1 LKIKKSGWIDD
12 NRKLGIAVSA
22 AGAAYAVFETV
33 RTGNYFDGGWPHPSL
48 IAGLL
53 SGVFCVGLVLRQAWS
68 RWVGFL
74 LLGGL
79 ETLILWHVY
88 LHGISFARFI
98 AIAAAPALAWYLW
111 RLPITR
117 VQELLSDPD
126 FLIQARRRA
135 AERRRNREP
144 RNQWKIGVLFRDAV
158 QLDAE
163 RLSRIAERAFGKPF
177 AVMNR
182 AIEPMDAVFLPSE
195 RSDPVVGGIAP
206 TLLCYNPPQLL
217 GVYVVSDPPAK
228 TPGPAAS
235 SDSISAYVEVVVL
248 PHVDSED
255 HVENGHAWTGKLAAE
270 LIDEGCISV
279 SLPEAKRVFPVSA
292 KLREALRSPDPAAA
306 LGL

>member
-1 LKIKKSGWIDD
+1 MRIAEWFDD
-12 NRKLGIAVSA
+12 DRKYGIAVSA
-22 AGAAYAVFETV
+22 AGAAYALFETV
-33 RTGNYFDGGWPHPSL
+33 RTGNYVDRGWPHPLL

-53 SGVFCVGLVLRQAWS
+53 SGVFCVGLALRQEWA
-68 RWVGFL
+68 RWIGFL
-74 LLGGL
+74 LLAGL
-79 ETLILWHVY
+79 GTLILWRVCQD
-88 LHGISFARFI
+88 GMSFARFI
-98 AIAAAPALAWYLW
+98 AIVSAPALLWYLW

-144 RNQWKIGVLFRDAV
+144 RNQWKIAVLYRKAV

-217 GVYVVSDPPAK
+217 GVYVFSDPPEK
-228 TPGPAAS
+228 DPALS
-235 SDSISAYVEVVVL
+235 VSRDSISAYVEVVVL

-255 HVENGHAWTGKLAAE
+255 HVENGYAWTGKLAAE
-270 LIDEGCISV
+270 LIDDGCISV

-292 KLREALRSPDPAAA
+292 KLQEALRSPDPAAA
-306 LGL
+306 LDL